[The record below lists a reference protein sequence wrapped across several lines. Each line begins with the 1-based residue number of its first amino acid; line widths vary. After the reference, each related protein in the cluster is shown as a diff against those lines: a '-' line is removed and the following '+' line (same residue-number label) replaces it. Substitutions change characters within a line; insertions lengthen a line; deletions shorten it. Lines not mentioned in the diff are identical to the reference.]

1 MKLFGIDFN
10 RNYTEEEVEEIC
22 SRIRERG
29 DAILLFI
36 IRSTF
41 IAVVAMALVFFF
53 ISLIT

>member
-10 RNYTEEEVEEIC
+10 KNYTEEEAEEIVA
-22 SRIRERG
+22 RIRKVG

-41 IAVVAMALVFFF
+41 IAVVAMALLFFA
-53 ISLIT
+53 ISLIK